1 MIKGRRI
8 NKKRLL
14 MLIGAVVFF
23 IAGLIYS
30 VHLLFSAKPYKEEVV
45 FELGTQITDDPSN
58 FIKTGFIADKIINPD
73 ISAVDAQT
81 PGEYAVGITYFGKDL
96 STTIRIEDTTAPEI
110 ILKDG
115 PIYFLK
121 DTEVSASDLIMSIKD
136 ADKNVIVTFDENL
149 PVEDSI
155 KCTTL
160 GMYSAVVIAKDSS
173 GNVSRCAVSF
183 TVDTAPELVVFDDFY
198 VAEGADDNIL
208 DHVFAY
214 DITDGDITDSITCS
228 LDEIDV
234 SVISDTKVTFS
245 VSDSYGFTDER
256 DITIHVMD
264 PEDIQQLIGA
274 GEISRQNATII
285 GAYNVYDTGLI
296 QRDNFE
302 ETLIEVMP
310 TVVHLEAPESTGNF
324 KTGSGYIAEI
334 GGDYIYIITNKHV
347 IGSAKTCSVFF
358 YTGDFAEA
366 TVVGCAKE
374 YDVAVVKVP
383 LEQLPESFDT
393 VLSTVHIDLTYWE
406 NLDEKI
412 NLGIETMDTDGTII
426 HYTYGTLVNRLQNFS
441 YFEPNIQTE
450 MSLRLRPGDSGSAVF
465 DIEGRLIGMA
475 FAYSI
480 SPERDWAVPLD
491 EIVKAYEEITGRRLY
506 TY

>member
-1 MIKGRRI
+1 
-8 NKKRLL
+8 

-30 VHLLFSAKPYKEEVV
+30 VHLLFMARPYEDAVV
-45 FELGTQITDDPSN
+45 IELGTQITDDPSN
-58 FIKTGFIADKIINPD
+58 FIKTGFIADKIISPD
-73 ISAVDAQT
+73 ISAVDAFT
-81 PGEYAVGITYFGKDL
+81 PGEYPVGISYLGKDL

-110 ILKDG
+110 IVKDG
-115 PIYFLK
+115 PLYFLK
-121 DTEVSASDLIMSIKD
+121 DAHVSPSDLIRSIKD
-136 ADKNVIVTFDENL
+136 ADQNVVLTFDENSYE
-149 PVEDSI
+149 EDSI
-155 KCTTL
+155 QCTTL
-160 GMYSAVVIAKDSS
+160 GYYSAVVIAKDSS
-173 GNVSRCAVSF
+173 GNVSSCPVSF
-183 TVDTAPELVVFDDFY
+183 TVDTAPELAVFDSFY
-198 VAEGADDNIL
+198 IATGTEDIDLL
-208 DHVFAY
+208 DYAYAY
-214 DITDGDITDSITCS
+214 DITDGDITESITCS
-228 LDEIDV
+228 QDDIDT
-234 SVISDTKVTFS
+234 SVIADTEVSFS
-245 VSDSYGFTDER
+245 VSDSCGFAQDR
-256 DITIHVMD
+256 DVTIHVMD
-264 PEDIQQLIGA
+264 AGEIQLLIGS
-274 GEISRQNATII
+274 GEISRSDSTII

-296 QRDNFE
+296 SRDNFE

-310 TVVHLEAPESTGNF
+310 TVVHVEAPESTGSF

-334 GGDYIYIITNKHV
+334 SGGFIYIITNKHV
-347 IGSAKTCSVFF
+347 IGSANSCNVFF
-358 YTGDFAEA
+358 YTGDFAEGSL
-366 TVVGCAKE
+366 VGCAKE
-374 YDVAVVKVP
+374 YDVAVVKVA
-383 LEQLPESFDT
+383 LDKLPDSFEDII
-393 VLSTVHIDLTYWE
+393 STVHIDLTYWE

-465 DIEGRLIGMA
+465 DESGRLIGMA

>member
-23 IAGLIYS
+23 TAGLIYS
-30 VHLLFSAKPYKEEVV
+30 VHLLFAAKPFDEPAI

-58 FIKTGFIADKIINPD
+58 FIKTGFIADKIISPD

-81 PGEYAVGITYFGKDL
+81 PGEYPVEISYFGRDL
-96 STTIRIEDTTAPEI
+96 STTITIEDTTAPEI
-110 ILKDG
+110 VVKGG
-115 PIYFLK
+115 PLYFLK
-121 DTEVSASDLIMSIKD
+121 DSEVTPSDLIQTIKD
-136 ADKNVIVTFDENL
+136 ADRNVVVTFDENL

-155 KCTTL
+155 RCTTI
-160 GMYSAVVIAKDSS
+160 GAYSTVITAKDSS
-173 GNVSRCAVSF
+173 GNVTSLAVSF
-183 TVDTAPELVVFDDFY
+183 TVDTAPELVIAGDFY
-198 VAEGADDNIL
+198 VAEGSDEDLLN
-208 DHVFAY
+208 HVFAY

-228 LDEIDV
+228 LDDIDL
-234 SVISDTKVTFS
+234 STAADTEVTFS

-256 DITIHVMD
+256 EVTIHVMD
-264 PEDIQQLIGA
+264 PEDIQQLIGN
-274 GEISRQNATII
+274 GRISRQNATII

-296 QRDNFE
+296 EKENFE

-310 TVVHLEAPESTGNF
+310 TVVHIEVPESAGTF

-334 GGDYIYIITNKHV
+334 SGGYIYILTNKHV
-347 IGSAKTCSVFF
+347 IGTARGCSVFF
-358 YTGDFAEA
+358 YTGDSTEA
-366 TVVGCAKE
+366 SVVGCAKE
-374 YDVAVVKVP
+374 YDVAVIKVP
-383 LEQLPESFDT
+383 LDKLPDSFDSI
-393 VLSTVHIDLTYWE
+393 LSTVHIDLTYWE